1 MCRLKTGE
9 DVACVDSGRGI
20 SLMLRVSIE
29 GGEEFIHTDCEWGEM
44 GEDVELS
51 SKKRGGQ
58 AICIGSE
65 QFMTNSLMAK
75 GRDGELDAGAW

>member
-1 MCRLKTGE
+1 MKTGE
-9 DVACVDSGRGI
+9 DVAGIESGKGMSFALWTCVA
-20 SLMLRVSIE
+20 
-29 GGEEFIHTDCEWGEM
+29 GGEEFIHTGCERGEM

-65 QFMTNSLMAK
+65 QFVINSLIAK
-75 GRDGELDAGAW
+75 GRDGELDTGA